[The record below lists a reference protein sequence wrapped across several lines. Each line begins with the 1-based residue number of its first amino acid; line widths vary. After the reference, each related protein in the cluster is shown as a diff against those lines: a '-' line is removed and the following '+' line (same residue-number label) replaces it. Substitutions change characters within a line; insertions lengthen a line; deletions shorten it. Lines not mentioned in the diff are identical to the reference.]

1 MDENIP
7 EDQSVPDDIEDWQ
20 EPEPNRGTLRTCVN
34 CGREYYELDH
44 IDSTYWEHPWAY
56 FDGCETHC
64 LSCWL
69 GCGPE

>member
-1 MDENIP
+1 MEESHLEKADL
-7 EDQSVPDDIEDWQ
+7 EDW
-20 EPEPNRGTLRTCVN
+20 EGPEPYRGELRVCVE
-34 CGREYYELDH
+34 CGAEYYELDD

-56 FDGCETHC
+56 FSGCEKYC